1 MNDHKNIG
9 VIGLGYVGVS
19 LAVLLSKKNKVIAHD
34 IDSTKVNLLKNKL
47 SPIKDDEIT
56 NFLTNESLDLVATL
70 SLKDA
75 VINSHTVILALPTN
89 FCDKSNSFDTNII
102 EKLIPSILKI
112 NNDILIVIKSTVP
125 IGFTTK
131 MVKKYS
137 SKRIIFSPEFLR
149 EGSALYDNL
158 YPSRIIIGGDS
169 KLSEFFLNI
178 MKFSAAKKEV
188 DTLLMSSDEA
198 EAVKLFSNTYLAMRV
213 AYFNELDNF
222 ALSKNLNTKNIIDG
236 MSKDPRIGNFYN
248 NPSFGYGCYC
258 LPKDTKQLLSNFDNV
273 GQSLIESIIESNQI
287 RKEVLIQDIIKKS
300 PKVVGIYRLQMKSG
314 SDNFRFSSIHDI
326 MKGISAANIDIVVF
340 EPTIEDDSFLNY
352 KIENRLEVF
361 KDISSLIVANRN
373 NNNDLNDVKS
383 KLYTR
388 DVYKNN

>member
-1 MNDHKNIG
+1 MNDFKNVG
-9 VIGLGYVGVS
+9 VIGLGYVGAS

-34 IDSTKVNLLKNKL
+34 IDKTKVELLRDKF
-47 SPIKDDEIT
+47 SPIKDDVIT
-56 NFLTNESLDLVATL
+56 NFLTEESLDLVATL
-70 SLKDA
+70 SLEDTVVK
-75 VINSHTVILALPTN
+75 SHTVILALPTN
-89 FCDKSNSFDTNII
+89 FCDKSNSFDTSII
-102 EKLIPSILKI
+102 EELIPRILKI
-112 NNDILIVIKSTVP
+112 NNDVLIVIKSTVP
-125 IGFTTK
+125 IGFTSK

-158 YPSRIIIGGDS
+158 YPSRIIVGGNR
-169 KLSEFFLNI
+169 KLSQFFLNI
-178 MKFSAAKKEV
+178 MKSSAEKKEV

-222 ALSKNLNTKNIIDG
+222 ALSKNLDTKNIIDG
-236 MSKDPRIGNFYN
+236 VSKDPRIGNFYN
-248 NPSFGYGCYC
+248 NPSFGYGGYC
-258 LPKDTKQLLSNFDNV
+258 LPKDTRQLLSNFDNV
-273 GQSLIESIIESNQI
+273 DQSLIEAIIESNQI

-300 PKVVGIYRLQMKSG
+300 PKIVGIYRLQMKSG

-326 MKGISAANIDIVVF
+326 MKGISKANIDIVIF
-340 EPTIEDDSFLNY
+340 EPTIKDNLFFNY

-361 KDISSLIVANRN
+361 KELSSLIVANRN
-373 NNNDLNDVKS
+373 DSNDLNDVMS
-383 KLYTR
+383 KIYTR

>member
-1 MNDHKNIG
+1 MNNFNNIG
-9 VIGLGYVGVS
+9 VIGLGYVGAS

-34 IDSTKVNLLKNKL
+34 IDKTKVELLRDKF
-47 SPIKDDEIT
+47 SPIKDDVIT
-56 NFLTNESLDLVATL
+56 NFLTEESLDLVATL
-70 SLKDA
+70 SLEDT
-75 VINSHTVILALPTN
+75 VVNSHTVILALPTN
-89 FCDKSNSFDTNII
+89 FCDKSNSFDTSII
-102 EKLIPSILKI
+102 EELIPRILKI
-112 NNDILIVIKSTVP
+112 NNDVLIVIKSTVP
-125 IGFTTK
+125 IGFTSK

-158 YPSRIIIGGDS
+158 YPSRIIVGGNR
-169 KLSEFFLNI
+169 KLSQFFLNI
-178 MKFSAAKKEV
+178 MKSSAEKKEV

-222 ALSKNLNTKNIIDG
+222 ALSKNLDTKNIIDG
-236 MSKDPRIGNFYN
+236 VSKDPRIGNFYN
-248 NPSFGYGCYC
+248 NPSFGYGGYC
-258 LPKDTKQLLSNFDNV
+258 LPKDTRQLLSNFDNV
-273 GQSLIESIIESNQI
+273 DQSLIEAIIESNQI

-300 PKVVGIYRLQMKSG
+300 PKIVGIYRLQMKSG

-326 MKGISAANIDIVVF
+326 MKGISKANIDIVIF
-340 EPTIEDDSFLNY
+340 EPTIKDNLFFNY

-361 KDISSLIVANRN
+361 KELSSLIVANRN
-373 NNNDLNDVKS
+373 DSNDLNDVLS

>member
-1 MNDHKNIG
+1 M
-9 VIGLGYVGVS
+9 
-19 LAVLLSKKNKVIAHD
+19 
-34 IDSTKVNLLKNKL
+34 
-47 SPIKDDEIT
+47 
-56 NFLTNESLDLVATL
+56 
-70 SLKDA
+70 
-75 VINSHTVILALPTN
+75 INSHTVILALPTN
-89 FCDKSNSFDTNII
+89 FCDKSNSFDTSII

-137 SKRIIFSPEFLR
+137 SKKIIFSPEFLR

-169 KLSEFFLNI
+169 KLSDFFLNI
-178 MKFSAAKKEV
+178 MKSSAAKKEV

-222 ALSKNLNTKNIIDG
+222 ALNKNLNTKNIIDG

-248 NPSFGYGCYC
+248 NPSFGYGGYC

-326 MKGISAANIDIVVF
+326 MKGISEANIDIVVF

>member
-248 NPSFGYGCYC
+248 NPSFGYGGYC

>member
-1 MNDHKNIG
+1 MNDFKNIG
-9 VIGLGYVGVS
+9 VIGLGYVGAS

-34 IDSTKVNLLKNKL
+34 IDKTKVELLRNKF

-56 NFLTNESLDLVATL
+56 NFLTKESLDLVATL
-70 SLKDA
+70 SLEDA
-75 VINSHTVILALPTN
+75 VIKSHTVILALPTN
-89 FCDKSNSFDTNII
+89 FCDKSNSFDTTII
-102 EKLIPSILKI
+102 EELIPRILKI
-112 NNDILIVIKSTVP
+112 NNDVLIAIKSTVP
-125 IGFTTK
+125 IGFTSK

-137 SKRIIFSPEFLR
+137 SKKIIFSPEFLR

-158 YPSRIIIGGDS
+158 YPSRIIVGGDS

-178 MKFSAAKKEV
+178 MKSSAAKKEV

-222 ALSKNLNTKNIIDG
+222 ALSKDLDTKKIIDG

-248 NPSFGYGCYC
+248 NPSFGYGGYC
-258 LPKDTKQLLSNFDNV
+258 LPKDTRQLLSNFDNV
-273 GQSLIESIIESNQI
+273 DQSLIESIIESNKI

-300 PKVVGIYRLQMKSG
+300 PKIVGIYRLQMKSG

-326 MKGISAANIDIVVF
+326 MKGISEANIDIVIF
-340 EPTIEDDSFLNY
+340 EPTIKDNLFLNY

-361 KDISSLIVANRN
+361 KDMSSLIVANRN
-373 NNNDLNDVKS
+373 DSNDLNDVMS

>member
-9 VIGLGYVGVS
+9 VIGLGYVGAS

-89 FCDKSNSFDTNII
+89 FCDKSNSFDTSII

-137 SKRIIFSPEFLR
+137 SKKIIFSPEFLR

-169 KLSEFFLNI
+169 KLSDFFLNI
-178 MKFSAAKKEV
+178 MKSSAAKKEV

-222 ALSKNLNTKNIIDG
+222 ALNKNLNTKNIIDG

-248 NPSFGYGCYC
+248 NPSFGYGGYC

-326 MKGISAANIDIVVF
+326 MKGISEANIDIVVF